1 METQRKGLCTSCR
14 GWYRKKRKK
23 LAECTREICAIR
35 EKCAIKNFWSH
46 RK

>member
-1 METQRKGLCTSCR
+1 METLRKELCTSFP
-14 GWYRKKRKK
+14 GWYRINTKK